1 MTRISNDSIKRFV
14 KEHAKVNMTNDA
26 ASALAKILEGKAKTI
41 SKFAVRNAKKDGRSK
56 ITKEDILKYI
66 MNNE

>member
-1 MTRISNDSIKRFV
+1 MVRIPNESIKRII
-14 KEHAKVNMTNDA
+14 KEYVKVNITEDG
-26 ASALAKILEGKAKTI
+26 ASAIAKILEGKAKTI
-41 SKFAVRNAKKDGRSK
+41 SKFAVRNAKKEGRSK